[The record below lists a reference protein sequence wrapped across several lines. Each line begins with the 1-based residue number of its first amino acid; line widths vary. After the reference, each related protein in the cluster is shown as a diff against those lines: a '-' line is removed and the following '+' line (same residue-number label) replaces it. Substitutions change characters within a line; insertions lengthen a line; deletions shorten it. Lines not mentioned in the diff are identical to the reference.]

1 MGRRARRT
9 PPRCRRPRL
18 RWPSSSGRA
27 RCSARRRRPTRWP
40 TAAAEYDARVAALIA
55 DDEDLVEYVTRLES
69 LVDDEL
75 DDVDAD
81 DDADDDADRATL
93 DAEAVDPGELVAE
106 VERFLRDRDP
116 KLTHRPSAVIG
127 AVPDVG

>member
-1 MGRRARRT
+1 MLMGA
-9 PPRCRRPRL
+9 PPPIEEL
-18 RWPSSSGRA
+18 S
-27 RCSARRRRPTRWP
+27 
-40 TAAAEYDARVAALIA
+40 TAALEYDARVAALIA

-75 DDVDAD
+75 DDLTEDPEDQTEAAPPV
-81 DDADDDADRATL
+81 

-116 KLTHRPSAVIG
+116 DG
-127 AVPDVG
+127 